1 MLGLVMLQLSRHKIF
16 QNRRLELSISLSKTS
31 LQNKLQQR
39 ILQWSIKLHQK
50 CRLKRC
56 LPQRWS
62 QFNNQLSN
70 SKPPLRSRTLLQSK
84 LHQESLPLNSP
95 LQELSKL
102 KIKILLKICKIDS
115 LTPKSQRTKLTV
127 FQKLHTSQT
136 SQCHQ
141 QEPEDKQHHK
151 TVIRL
156 IQWHTEGNNLFLTTD
171 ERSLRELMH

>member
-84 LHQESLPLNSP
+84 LHLESLPLNSP

-115 LTPKSQRTKLTV
+115 LIPKSQRTKLTV
-127 FQKLHTSQT
+127 FQKLHTSQ
-136 SQCHQ
+136 CHQ
-141 QEPEDKQHHK
+141 QELEDKQRHK

-171 ERSLRELMH
+171 LRSWRELMH